1 MARGT
6 LGLVALLLIAAGS
19 AVAAQELRLAQV
31 PVSGRAGLDSLA
43 RLGFEVADLR
53 TVAGQLTAVIV
64 VSTQTER
71 LLAARG
77 YPVAAVEAAPAAPAA
92 DTFKVFRS
100 FDKPGTGIRATLA
113 AWAAADTL
121 IHVDSVGASIEGRPI
136 LAVKIGDPGDSPAR
150 PNVLFMGTHHARE
163 WVSTEMAMR
172 LIRWL
177 ADSLPR
183 PLLASRDIWVIPVEN
198 PDGYQYTFTASR
210 LWRKNRRPNGDGTF
224 GVDPNRNYPVFW
236 GVDNDGSS
244 PVPGTEIYR
253 GPAPGSEPE
262 TQAVMAFPAA
272 HPPLRAISYHSLTG
286 LVLYP
291 HRFRH
296 GELAPDQTEV
306 QSPPG
311 RATPPAVRDSPPAA
325 TLSAYHP
332 GDGRTL
338 YTTDGGNTQW
348 ASPACGTNA

>member
-1 MARGT
+1 MARRT
-6 LGLVALLLIAAGS
+6 PGLLALLLIAAGS

-113 AWAAADTL
+113 AWATADTL

-150 PNVLFMGTHHARE
+150 PNGLFMGTHHARE

-177 ADSLPR
+177 ADSLP
-183 PLLASRDIWVIPVEN
+183 PALLATRDIWVIPVEN
-198 PDGYQYTFTASR
+198 PDGYQYTFTTTR
-210 LWRKNRRPNGDGTF
+210 LWRTKRPPHALRAF
-224 GVDPNRNYPVFW
+224 WVEPNPNYPPFY
-236 GVDNDGSS
+236 GVGNTGSS
-244 PVPGTEIYR
+244 PDPGTEIYR
-253 GPAPGSEPE
+253 GTAPASEPE
-262 TQAVMAFPAA
+262 TPAITA
-272 HPPLRAISYHSLTG
+272 L
-286 LVLYP
+286 
-291 HRFRH
+291 
-296 GELAPDQTEV
+296 
-306 QSPPG
+306 
-311 RATPPAVRDSPPAA
+311 
-325 TLSAYHP
+325 
-332 GDGRTL
+332 
-338 YTTDGGNTQW
+338 
-348 ASPACGTNA
+348 